1 MRALHFGMEWWSVI
15 DALSPHARVL
25 SAIAPF
31 AGAMT
36 LRLVLGGNR
45 ITKGL
50 ISISTMWFLINVLL
64 APYSPAMLDDLTSLR
79 ELFR

>member
-1 MRALHFGMEWWSVI
+1 MEWWSVI
-15 DALSPHARVL
+15 DALSPHTRIL

-45 ITKGL
+45 VTKWL
-50 ISISTMWFLINVLL
+50 ISIGTMWFLINVLL
-64 APYSPAMLDDLTSLR
+64 APYSPAMLDDLASLR
-79 ELFR
+79 GLFR